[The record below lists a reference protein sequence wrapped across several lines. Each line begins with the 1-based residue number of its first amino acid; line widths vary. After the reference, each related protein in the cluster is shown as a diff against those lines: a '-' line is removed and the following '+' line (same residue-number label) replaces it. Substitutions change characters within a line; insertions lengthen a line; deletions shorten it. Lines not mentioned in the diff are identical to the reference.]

1 MEDRTEMVVLQ
12 SFYEKGFGLPARA
25 FFRRLLYF
33 YDLKVAHH
41 LKQNSIAQI
50 MIFVHP

>member
-25 FFRRLLYF
+25 FFRRPLYF
-33 YDLKVAHH
+33 YDLKVAH

>member
-1 MEDRTEMVVLQ
+1 MEDRTKMVVLQ
-12 SFYEKGFGLPARA
+12 SYEKGFGLPARA

-33 YDLKVAHH
+33 YDLKVVH